1 MKLTGSEDALD
12 TGGEEGKAS
21 LFPACVTLHG
31 VTILWEQLLKL

>member
-12 TGGEEGKAS
+12 TGGEEGKA
-21 LFPACVTLHG
+21 LFPACVTVHG